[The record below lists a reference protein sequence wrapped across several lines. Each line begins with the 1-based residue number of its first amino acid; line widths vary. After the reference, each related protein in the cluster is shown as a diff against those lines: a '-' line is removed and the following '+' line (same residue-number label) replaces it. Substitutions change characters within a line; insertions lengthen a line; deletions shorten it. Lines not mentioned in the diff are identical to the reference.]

1 LTKDYQDTPRSIK
14 DLAELT
20 KPKEPRKTKKK
31 AKQPKKKTLPQ
42 LVESPPRQDDQ
53 WHIAIEAPLA
63 GIRLEVKRHT
73 KHLQAIE
80 EHCPPP
86 RHKRLVR
93 VLTVL
98 EGVRSL
104 LIESEEWR

>member
-1 LTKDYQDTPRSIK
+1 MTKDYQKPPRSIK

-31 AKQPKKKTLPQ
+31 ELPQ

-73 KHLQAIE
+73 KHLKAIE

-98 EGVRSL
+98 EGVRRV

>member
-1 LTKDYQDTPRSIK
+1 MTKDYQKPLQSIK

-20 KPKEPRKTKKK
+20 KPKKPRKTARK
-31 AKQPKKKTLPQ
+31 AKKPKKKEPQQ
-42 LVESPPRQDDQ
+42 LVESPPKQDDQ

-63 GIRLEVKRHT
+63 GIRLEVKRHAR
-73 KHLQAIE
+73 HLQAIE

-98 EGVRSL
+98 DGVRRV